1 MKKRLPLVLL
11 VVAVA
16 AVLGFLLL
24 RGGGKQ
30 GAKHGTAV
38 AASERDSASGASS
51 SAAGANGR
59 AIADPRTK
67 TRGSIAGTIRV
78 KDGGG
83 PLAGASVCSA
93 WSAEGATADD
103 TREPVCT
110 KTDAAG
116 AYKLTELVPGYH
128 RVQAF
133 AAHHVPAAWRDAE
146 RRRDGVRLKPG
157 EQRTGVDLELAPG
170 GVEIAG
176 VVEDVS
182 GGPVADAFVSVRS
195 SSGGWWSNGARAYTR
210 SDAQGHFS
218 LWTKQGEVAIY
229 AEAEGYAAGNTEA
242 VAPTTTV
249 EVLLTPESVLAGVV
263 VETGS
268 KTPIEGAIVSVG
280 DWRSGEEDSDSSART
295 DAQGHFRLTRLSPGR
310 YKPTANAQGRYGE
323 PGESVL
329 LGLGQSVEDVVIEVH
344 AAATVRGT
352 VVVDEGNGKTKP
364 CPEAWVSMQDER
376 AGRWEGDSSDED
388 GKIEITSL
396 LPGKYDVEV
405 WCEGYLAQDKYD
417 AIEVATADIDGVV
430 WKVGT
435 GGRIAGVVKTASG
448 TPVPDANVSAQTTGG
463 AARGQRSWGG
473 DETRADGTFLLKGL
487 VAGDYTLDVNATGH
501 RQPED
506 PPKATVPPGGGETKV
521 EITLPESGTI
531 SGTVVDTDGKPV
543 RNARARV
550 ANDGWSWGGGE
561 GRTGDD
567 GMFTIEGVRPGERRV
582 VATRGWWN
590 EMRKPG
596 TSDDDVQGER
606 VTVAAGKTATV
617 KLVVEARNGVITGSV
632 TDEKGEPVV
641 DAWVLASRESDA
653 AGSLAGSAARDTRWS
668 WGRDDRPVIT
678 GVDGTFKVTELT
690 PGTYAVR
697 AFRRGGGEAVG
708 EHVKVGGSVKLV
720 IRSTGL
726 ISGTVKTTDNGP
738 LPDEIHI
745 SVVDEKTGF
754 SRREKFF
761 RTGGVFT
768 MRDLPAGS
776 FLLTGDSS
784 AGRVQTPVELKSGE
798 SKVGVVLTLER
809 KVTVKGRMVELGT
822 TTPVP
827 GLQARVQ
834 PVKGGRGQMIVFG
847 GGGSD
852 KEHISGEDGRFTIE
866 NAPTG
871 KAWLTAWPM
880 DWESSPWAWTRVYV
894 EVAQADVV
902 DVGDIEVIKRRKK
915 KPNDKGGDF
924 GFTTVDQPPDI
935 DPTLSTMKVAHVRP
949 GGPAARTGLVVGD
962 VIVSVDGHDVR
973 GVHASRAYVLM
984 DVDGGT
990 QVTFGLERGESV
1002 KITAGPPL

>member
-24 RGGGKQ
+24 RGSGTKS
-30 GAKHGTAV
+30 ATHGPTV
-38 AASERDSASGASS
+38 AASERGGATGANGG
-51 SAAGANGR
+51 AAGANGR
-59 AIADPRTK
+59 AIVDPRGK
-67 TRGSIAGTIRV
+67 ARASIAGTVRV

-83 PLAGASVCSA
+83 PLAGASVCTS
-93 WSAEGATADD
+93 WSAQGATADD

-110 KTDAAG
+110 TTDATG
-116 AYKLTELVPGYH
+116 AYKLADLVPGYH

-133 AAHHVPAAWRDAE
+133 AAHHVPASWRDPE
-146 RRRDGVRLKPG
+146 RRRDGIRLKPA
-157 EQRTGVDLELAPG
+157 EHRTGIDVELAPG

-195 SSGGWWSNGARAYTR
+195 SSGGWWSNGARAFTR
-210 SDAQGHFS
+210 SDAQGRFS
-218 LWTKQGEVAIY
+218 LWTKPGEVSIY
-229 AEAEGYAAGNTEA
+229 AEAEGYAAGNTDA
-242 VAPTTTV
+242 VAPSRSV

-263 VETGS
+263 VESGTR
-268 KTPIEGAIVSVG
+268 TPIAGAIVSVG
-280 DWRSGEEDSDSSART
+280 DWRSGEDDSDGSART

-310 YKPTANAQGRYGE
+310 YKPIASAQGRHGE

-344 AAATVRGT
+344 AAATVRGI
-352 VVVDEGNGKTKP
+352 VVIDEGSGKTRP

-376 AGRWEGDSSDED
+376 AGRWQGDSSED
-388 GKIEITSL
+388 DGRIEIAPL
-396 LPGKYDVEV
+396 LPGTYDVEV
-405 WCEGYLAQDKYD
+405 WCEGYLAQDTYD
-417 AIEVATADIDGVV
+417 PIEVATADIDGLV

-448 TPVPDANVSAQTTGG
+448 KPVADANVSAQTTGG

-487 VAGDYTLDVNATGH
+487 VAGDYTLDVNATGQ

-506 PPKATVPPGGGETKV
+506 PPKVTVPPGGGEATI

-531 SGTVVDTDGKPV
+531 VGTVADTDGKPV
-543 RNARARV
+543 RNARVRV
-550 ANDGWSWGGGE
+550 ANDGWNWGGGE

-567 GMFTIEGVRPGERRV
+567 GAFTIEGVRPGERRV

-596 TSDDDVQGER
+596 SSDDDVQGER
-606 VTVAAGKTATV
+606 VTVAAGKTASV

-632 TDEKGEPVV
+632 TDEKGEPVG
-641 DAWVLASRESDA
+641 DAWVIASRESEA
-653 AGSLAGSAARDTRWS
+653 AGSLADSAARNTRWS

-678 GVDGTFKVTELT
+678 GVDGRFKVTELT

-726 ISGTVKTTDNGP
+726 ISGTVKTADNGP

-745 SVVDEKTGF
+745 TVVDEKTGF

-776 FLLTGDSS
+776 FLLTADAS
-784 AGRVQTPVELKSGE
+784 AGRVQAPVELASGE
-798 SKVGVVLTLER
+798 SKIGLVLTLER

-822 TTPVP
+822 TTPVS

-834 PVKGGRGQMIVFG
+834 PVKGGRGPMIVFG
-847 GGGSD
+847 SGGSD
-852 KEHISGEDGRFTIE
+852 KEHISDEDGRFTIE

-871 KAWLTAWPM
+871 KAWVTAWPM
-880 DWESSPWAWTRVYV
+880 DWESSPWAWSRVYV
-894 EVAQADVV
+894 DVAQADVV
-902 DVGDIEVIKRRKK
+902 DVGDIEIIKRRKK
-915 KPNDKGGDF
+915 PNDPEGDF
-924 GFTTVDQPPDI
+924 GFTTVEQPPDI
-935 DPTLSTMKVAHVRP
+935 DPPLSTIKVAHVRP

-962 VIVSVDGHDVR
+962 VIVSIDGHDVR
-973 GVHASRAYVLM
+973 GVKASRAFVLM
-984 DVDGGT
+984 GVVEGT